1 MDIWISIVVTFVLVL
16 VNGYFSMSEMALV
29 NARHVLLQHDAD
41 EGDKSAQRALGLAA
55 DSGQFLATIQ
65 VAITLV
71 GFFASAAA
79 ATNLSDPLAQWLSG
93 FNIGWLSVIAPG
105 LAPVVITLIVSYLSI
120 VVGELVPKRIALA
133 DAERVSKMVAGPLM
147 VFQKIAS
154 PLVAL
159 TSASANGLSRLFG
172 IKNADERQN
181 VSEEEIKY
189 MVTDNDEL
197 LEDEKRMIHD
207 ILDLGDMTVHEIMT
221 PRVDVMF
228 AEDTD
233 TVRQTVERMRGTG
246 YSRLPVYHEDIDR
259 IVGIV
264 HFKDLVAPL
273 MDGKEHEPVAEYAYE
288 AMFVPETKDLF
299 PLLAEV
305 PSPELYR
312 VSHEEA
318 LPTTLSYKLLEKNV
332 EAARLQQKLKVGQYL
347 PTVGIGAGYM
357 YHNLLDKDR
366 PFGMVFATVAIPI
379 SDWWGG
385 SHAIRKQKLQVKA
398 AEYSR
403 QNANELLLVQ
413 MRKLWNELEESYKQV
428 KLSEESI
435 ATAEENVRLNT
446 DYYKAGTVT
455 LSDLLDA
462 QSLLQQSRDQY
473 TGDYTAYLIKRT
485 EYLQATGR

>member
-1 MDIWISIVVTFVLVL
+1 MRKKEMIKRWIYGIVGSLVL
-16 VNGYFSMSEMALV
+16 CVGTVSAQRTLSLEECREMALENNAKMK
-29 NARHVLLQHDAD
+29 NARLDIEGAREGKKEAFTKYFPNVSAVGTAFKANHGMMDMSVIPGLLELSMMDDGLLGGGTAIQPVFAGGQIVNGNKLADLALEVSRYQMRQSEDEVALTVERYYWQWISLHEKLRTIEIVESLVGSLYKDVEVAVGAGVTTRNDLLQVQLKKNGVASDRLRV
-41 EGDKSAQRALGLAA
+41 ENGLR
-55 DSGQFLATIQ
+55 L
-65 VAITLV
+65 
-71 GFFASAAA
+71 
-79 ATNLSDPLAQWLSG
+79 
-93 FNIGWLSVIAPG
+93 
-105 LAPVVITLIVSYLSI
+105 
-120 VVGELVPKRIALA
+120 
-133 DAERVSKMVAGPLM
+133 SKMVLA
-147 VFQKIAS
+147 QYI
-154 PLVAL
+154 
-159 TSASANGLSRLFG
+159 G
-172 IKNADERQN
+172 IGEDDF
-181 VSEEEIKY
+181 EIDF
-189 MVTDNDEL
+189 T
-197 LEDEKRMIHD
+197 
-207 ILDLGDMTVHEIMT
+207 
-221 PRVDVMF
+221 
-228 AEDTD
+228 
-233 TVRQTVERMRGTG
+233 
-246 YSRLPVYHEDIDR
+246 LP
-259 IVGIV
+259 
-264 HFKDLVAPL
+264 
-273 MDGKEHEPVAEYAYE
+273 
-288 AMFVPETKDLF
+288 
-299 PLLAEV
+299 AEV

-357 YHNLLDKDR
+357 YHDLLDKDR

-435 ATAEENVRLNT
+435 ATVEENVRLNT

>member
-1 MDIWISIVVTFVLVL
+1 MRKKEMIKRWIYGIVGSLVL
-16 VNGYFSMSEMALV
+16 CVGTVSAQRTLSLEECREMALENNAKMK
-29 NARHVLLQHDAD
+29 NARLDVEGAREGKKEAFTKYFPNVSAVGTAFKANHGMMDMSVIPGLLELSMMDDGLLGGVTAIQPVFAGGQIVNGNKLADLALEVSRYQMRQSEDEVALTVERYYWQWISLHEKLRTIEIVESLVGSLYKDVEVAVGAGVTTRNDLLQVQLKKNGVASDRLRV
-41 EGDKSAQRALGLAA
+41 ENGLR
-55 DSGQFLATIQ
+55 L
-65 VAITLV
+65 
-71 GFFASAAA
+71 
-79 ATNLSDPLAQWLSG
+79 
-93 FNIGWLSVIAPG
+93 
-105 LAPVVITLIVSYLSI
+105 
-120 VVGELVPKRIALA
+120 
-133 DAERVSKMVAGPLM
+133 SKMVLA
-147 VFQKIAS
+147 QYI
-154 PLVAL
+154 
-159 TSASANGLSRLFG
+159 G
-172 IKNADERQN
+172 IGEDDF
-181 VSEEEIKY
+181 EIDF
-189 MVTDNDEL
+189 T
-197 LEDEKRMIHD
+197 
-207 ILDLGDMTVHEIMT
+207 
-221 PRVDVMF
+221 
-228 AEDTD
+228 
-233 TVRQTVERMRGTG
+233 
-246 YSRLPVYHEDIDR
+246 LP
-259 IVGIV
+259 
-264 HFKDLVAPL
+264 
-273 MDGKEHEPVAEYAYE
+273 
-288 AMFVPETKDLF
+288 
-299 PLLAEV
+299 AEV

-413 MRKLWNELEESYKQV
+413 MRKLWNELEESHKQV

>member
-1 MDIWISIVVTFVLVL
+1 MRKKEMIKRWIYGIVGSLVL
-16 VNGYFSMSEMALV
+16 CVGTVSAQRTLSLEECREMALENNAKMK
-29 NARHVLLQHDAD
+29 NARLDV
-41 EGDKSAQRALGLAA
+41 EGAREGKKEAFTKYFPNVSA
-55 DSGQFLATIQ
+55 
-65 VAITLV
+65 V
-71 GFFASAAA
+71 GTAFKA
-79 ATNLSDPLAQWLSG
+79 NHGMMDM
-93 FNIGWLSVIAPG
+93 SVIPG
-105 LAPVVITLIVSYLSI
+105 LLELSMMDDGLLGGVTAIQPVFAGGQIVN
-120 VVGELVPKRIALA
+120 GNKLA
-133 DAERVSKMVAGPLM
+133 DLALEVSRYQMR
-147 VFQKIAS
+147 QS
-154 PLVAL
+154 EDEVAL
-159 TSASANGLSRLFG
+159 T
-172 IKNADERQN
+172 
-181 VSEEEIKY
+181 
-189 MVTDNDEL
+189 
-197 LEDEKRMIHD
+197 
-207 ILDLGDMTVHEIMT
+207 
-221 PRVDVMF
+221 
-228 AEDTD
+228 
-233 TVRQTVERMRGTG
+233 VER
-246 YSRLPVYHEDIDR
+246 YYWQWISLHEKLRTIE
-259 IVGIV
+259 IVESLVGSLY
-264 HFKDLVAPL
+264 KDVEVAV
-273 MDGKEHEPVAEYAYE
+273 GAGV
-288 AMFVPETKDLF
+288 TTRNDL
-299 PLLAEV
+299 LQVQL
-305 PSPELYR
+305 
-312 VSHEEA
+312 
-318 LPTTLSYKLLEKNV
+318 KKNG
-332 EAARLQQKLKVGQYL
+332 GQYL